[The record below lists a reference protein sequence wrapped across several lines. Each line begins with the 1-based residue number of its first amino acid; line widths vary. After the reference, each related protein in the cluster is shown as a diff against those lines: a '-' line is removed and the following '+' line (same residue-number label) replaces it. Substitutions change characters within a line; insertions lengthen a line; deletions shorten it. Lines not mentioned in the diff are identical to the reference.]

1 MKLTNEQKLL
11 LFAISHQY
19 VLLNNDGDV
28 EDDVKRALC
37 GTFNANKIDYKIP
50 DLAKDI
56 AQLEET
62 RMIEKNF
69 KEKRF
74 DLSIMAKNTA
84 GLIFYDEKRDG
95 VPTAPP
101 EYNAFMKTFWVVF
114 CSFLK
119 GPLVELIRDIYNTD
133 SKQISEL
140 KISSD
145 IAATVLCDLAVKRG
159 FVVKDANGLVTLTEN
174 GITMIEAVIEEAV
187 EKQ

>member
-1 MKLTNEQKLL
+1 MLV

-19 VLLNNDGDV
+19 VLLNNDGDI

-37 GTFNANKIDYKIP
+37 GTFNANKIEYKIP
-50 DLAKDI
+50 DLIKDI
-56 AQLEET
+56 AYLEEM
-62 RMIEKNF
+62 RIIEKNF

-74 DLSIMAKNTA
+74 DASIVAKNTA
-84 GLIFYDEKRDG
+84 GLILYDEKKDHSLI
-95 VPTAPP
+95 PP

-119 GPLVELIRDIYNTD
+119 GPLVELIRDIYNTE

-159 FVVKDANGLVTLTEN
+159 FVVKDATGVVTLTEN

>member
-19 VLLNNDGDV
+19 VLLNSDGDI

-37 GTFNANKIDYKIP
+37 GTFNANKIDYKLP
-50 DLAKDI
+50 DLAKDV
-56 AQLEET
+56 AYLEET

-74 DLSIMAKNTA
+74 DASIMAKNTA
-84 GLIFYDEKRDG
+84 GLIFYDDKKD
-95 VPTAPP
+95 VSKVAPP

-133 SKQISEL
+133 AKQISEL

-159 FVVKDANGLVTLTEN
+159 FVVKDANGVVSLTEN
-174 GITMIEAVIEEAV
+174 GITMIEAIIEESV
-187 EKQ
+187 DKE